1 VEHSL
6 ELGKH
11 ASFYIIRDRS
21 VMKERLDQMGLIISF
36 KDAQD
41 ALLCDEP
48 GQAGGFIDDTS
59 LIFGIRFLG
68 KAMR

>member
-1 VEHSL
+1 
-6 ELGKH
+6 
-11 ASFYIIRDRS
+11 
-21 VMKERLDQMGLIISF
+21 MKERLDQMGLIIWF